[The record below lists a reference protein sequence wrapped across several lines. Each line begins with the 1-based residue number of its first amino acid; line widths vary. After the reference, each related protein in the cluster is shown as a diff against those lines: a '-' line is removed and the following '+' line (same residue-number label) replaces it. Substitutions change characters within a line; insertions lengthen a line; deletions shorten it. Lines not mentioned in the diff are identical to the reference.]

1 MIKKIVL
8 SFACGL
14 GIVLLLQHIIAFR
27 PGLLEQTGAIIAH
40 PFLATAS
47 RISTFVQS
55 FQSKKIAYAQLHSDH
70 IRLRKQ
76 YDELF
81 ASYLALRATS
91 RFNDATQELI
101 DFRQRYNFDQAILGK
116 ILTRT
121 INASEHTAIINRGSA
136 HGIRNDM
143 VAIYKL
149 QVVGRVYECYPTMC
163 KIMLITDKRCKVA
176 GFTNATS
183 AGGIVMGTNEP
194 QRCVMMF
201 VSHLSDI
208 IDEDFVFSSGQGMVF
223 PEGFCLGKIVT
234 HSHAEKE
241 VYHSITLEPLIDF
254 QDLRY
259 CLLSSQEM
267 INLF

>member
-8 SFACGL
+8 AFACGL
-14 GIVLLLQHIIAFR
+14 GVVLLVQHIISFR
-27 PGLLEQTGAIIAH
+27 PGLLEQTGAVIAH
-40 PFLATAS
+40 PFLATAN
-47 RISTFVQS
+47 RISSMIQS
-55 FQSKKIAYAQLHSDH
+55 MQSKKIAYDRLFTTYL
-70 IRLRKQ
+70 RLRKQ
-76 YDELF
+76 NEELF
-81 ASYLALRATS
+81 ASYLSLRATS

-116 ILTRT
+116 VLTRT

-136 HGIRNDM
+136 HGVRNDM

-149 QVVGRVYECYPTMC
+149 QIVGRVYECYPTMC
-163 KIMLITDKRCKVA
+163 KVMLLTDKRCKVA

-183 AGGIVMGTNEP
+183 AGGIVMGTNES
-194 QRCVMMF
+194 QRCEMMF

-208 IDEDFVFSSGQGMVF
+208 VDEDFVFSSGQGLVF
-223 PEGFCLGKIVT
+223 PEGFCLGKIIA

-241 VYHSITLEPLIDF
+241 LYHAITIEPLIDF